1 MRIAELGLSKKSGA
15 FQKWKESHQPFHWF
29 VEFYSIIHHGG
40 FNIVIGNP
48 PYVELSKIH
57 YRKALKRFTT
67 EPTGNLYCPVVERSC
82 VMAQKMGRLGMIL
95 PMSLSCTE
103 RMSEMRHVLESSK
116 IKLWMSHFSGDANPS
131 IIFEG
136 VKFRLDILI
145 SAPSSELT
153 IFSVPYSKWFSDAR
167 ESLFDTLAYV
177 DIDPKIRHLEL
188 IPKIGN
194 KIAHSC
200 LDKILDKINISNFF
214 GSHSKTLYIHRVI
227 TMFVKCFDFIPYFWN
242 EKDGIKKSEDYKP
255 FSFQDDN
262 QANIALAVFNS
273 SIFFFY
279 FIAFGD
285 CFHCGKEFIRS
296 FPCDLSKIQG
306 KNRERLISLG
316 KDLMEDL
323 QENAIRRIAQS
334 KATGRVE
341 YDEFWSRLSKPII
354 DEIDRILAQHYGFTE
369 EELDFIINY
378 DIKYRMGRDSES

>member
-1 MRIAELGLSKKSGA
+1 
-15 FQKWKESHQPFHWF
+15 
-29 VEFYSIIHHGG
+29 
-40 FNIVIGNP
+40 
-48 PYVELSKIH
+48 
-57 YRKALKRFTT
+57 
-67 EPTGNLYCPVVERSC
+67 
-82 VMAQKMGRLGMIL
+82 
-95 PMSLSCTE
+95 
-103 RMSEMRHVLESSK
+103 MSEMRHVLESSK

-153 IFSVPYSKWFSDAR
+153 IFSGPYSKWFSDAR

-262 QANIALAVFNS
+262 QANIGLF
-273 SIFFFY
+273 
-279 FIAFGD
+279 
-285 CFHCGKEFIRS
+285 
-296 FPCDLSKIQG
+296 
-306 KNRERLISLG
+306 
-316 KDLMEDL
+316 
-323 QENAIRRIAQS
+323 
-334 KATGRVE
+334 
-341 YDEFWSRLSKPII
+341 
-354 DEIDRILAQHYGFTE
+354 
-369 EELDFIINY
+369 
-378 DIKYRMGRDSES
+378 